1 MQAFFVV
8 VQHSVSHITMEQTV
22 KSFVSILAIISASS
36 CAHTFGQEL
45 TVNYNAR
52 SIAGAEAEV
61 CPETQNLRESM
72 KQDIRSLINNSVLPS
87 LRGHGACGCG
97 GPGWRRA
104 AYLDMTDPTQ
114 ICPPAWELI
123 TTPRRSCGRPSNAG
137 RFSGYSAM
145 FPTQSIQYSQVC
157 GRIIA
162 YQFGQPQ
169 AFAYNVPNYRD
180 IDHYY
185 VDGVSLTY
193 GNPRQHI
200 WTFACALDEYP
211 ISRFYNDKCP
221 CTNSTE
227 QRAISIPSF
236 IGNDYFCETGVPP
249 GQGYTNFVFYSDDPL
264 WDGEGCGPTSTCC
277 AFNNPPWFCKQLP
290 QSTSADLEVRLC
302 SEDYKIY
309 EDTPVERIEL
319 YIK

>member
-22 KSFVSILAIISASS
+22 KSFLSILAIISASS

-104 AYLDMTDPTQ
+104 AYLNMSDPTQ
-114 ICPPAWELI
+114 TCPPAWELI
-123 TTPRRSCGRPSNAG
+123 TTPRRTCARPSNAG
-137 RFSGYSAM
+137 SYSCYSAM
-145 FPTQSIQYSQVC
+145 FPTQGIQYSQVC
-157 GRIIA
+157 GRIIG
-162 YQFGQPQ
+162 YQYGAPE
-169 AFAYNVPNYRD
+169 AF
-180 IDHYY
+180 IDSEGRTIDGYY

-193 GNPRQHI
+193 GSPRQHI
-200 WTFACALDEYP
+200 WTFANALDEYP
-211 ISRFYNDKCP
+211 SHYVSICP
-221 CTNSTE
+221 CSNFNE
-227 QRAISIPSF
+227 QYTVNRVPSF
-236 IGNDYFCETGVPP
+236 VGNDYFCETGVPP
-249 GQGYTNFVFYSDDPL
+249 GQQYRSGTFYPDDPL
-264 WDGEGCGPTSTCC
+264 WDGQGCGANSTCC
-277 AFNNPPWFCKQLP
+277 TFNNPPWFCKQLP